1 MDSYFHEVLLTINLC
16 RSWTLS
22 ESDSRAKQGKSEI
35 ERQVGWA
42 PPSFAIYYALMAL
55 IYLWMKPNPVSVVCD
70 FEEAMM
76 FAIREHFPS
85 TRIVGCLFHFKQ
97 LCRRKMKEY
106 RLLEA
111 EASVAMEFGVLYM
124 LKVIAP
130 ENIAIQGVA
139 WVNAKVKAQVIE
151 RIAFEYVVHRKSII
165 SGDATAPVRP
175 SMRFTRAVPMPNP
188 SGIEDAD
195 SDNDTTEVLD
205 NLDMPVDENQE
216 PSDCELGIMY
226 DTAFEYEEEIKFDES
241 L

>member
-22 ESDSRAKQGKSEI
+22 ESAGSNLLALLE
-35 ERQVGWA
+35 A
-42 PPSFAIYYALMAL
+42 PDMARVKIAGLSKESLRSKDRSGGHTPSFAIYYALMTL

-106 RLLEA
+106 RLSEA

-124 LKVIAP
+124 LTVIAP
-130 ENIAIQGVA
+130 EKIAIQGVA
-139 WVNAKVKAQVIE
+139 WVNAKVKAQGE
-151 RIAFEYVVHRKSII
+151 TK
-165 SGDATAPVRP
+165 
-175 SMRFTRAVPMPNP
+175 
-188 SGIEDAD
+188 
-195 SDNDTTEVLD
+195 
-205 NLDMPVDENQE
+205 
-216 PSDCELGIMY
+216 
-226 DTAFEYEEEIKFDES
+226 
-241 L
+241 